1 MPENDALKSELLACV
16 AGAGEALP
24 ALPDISEWVE
34 DPSRLPPRDWAEAG
48 LAVLL
53 LAAFSLHGDSTDSVP
68 ALRRV
73 YAGLVLE
80 GVLRSAVACGTRGVM
95 ATLASVWRERS
106 APNGVGA
113 VLTAVQD
120 TKKLASGYLE
130 LDLLIGDPTPDTHD
144 GTPYRADLLITTR
157 AEDAG
162 RVLRQAE
169 IMGATAVRLG
179 TTGGE
184 GIEVRAG
191 ERVAKLTNDEL
202 LGR

>member
-16 AGAGEALP
+16 ARAGEALP

-53 LAAFSLHGDSTDSVP
+53 LAALSLHGDPSDSGP

-73 YAGLVLE
+73 YAGLLLE
-80 GVLRSAVACGTRGVM
+80 GVLKSAVACGRRGVM
-95 ATLASVWRERS
+95 ATMASVWRERS

-113 VLTAVQD
+113 VLTAVEA
-120 TKKLASGYLE
+120 TEKLASGYLE
-130 LDLLIGDPTPDTHD
+130 LELLIGDSSPDSQDETPH
-144 GTPYRADLLITTR
+144 PADLLITTR

-162 RVLRQAE
+162 RVKRQAE